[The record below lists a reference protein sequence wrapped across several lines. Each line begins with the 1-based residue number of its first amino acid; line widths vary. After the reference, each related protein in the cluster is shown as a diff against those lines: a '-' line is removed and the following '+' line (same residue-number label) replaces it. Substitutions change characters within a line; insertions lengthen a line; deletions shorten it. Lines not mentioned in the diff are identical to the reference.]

1 MISSWLTN
9 FLGTLGTAAL
19 LLVVGISYLIW
30 QFNPTINLPQRN
42 LAQET
47 DEMEEPEGQELQAPA
62 IKASAATTIHDLYTE
77 AAGGAAEKG
86 NILKGESGMIITE
99 NGNLEE
105 AGNGFGITEKEVPD
119 ENELTIHEPM
129 LDKEIVDDILHTHD
143 LPVQTEE
150 TNAEPV
156 PKKTEKKEPESD
168 LQLEIKSVEEKEEEA
183 ATEKDYSDL
192 PPYEP
197 TLDLRDYKYP
207 KIDLLE
213 AHGSEKNRAGPG

>member
-86 NILKGESGMIITE
+86 KR
-99 NGNLEE
+99 NGYDQKPDRDIFKIPP
-105 AGNGFGITEKEVPD
+105 NGKYFAIHQQVDAYHKKERTEKQGGDP
-119 ENELTIHEPM
+119 
-129 LDKEIVDDILHTHD
+129 KS
-143 LPVQTEE
+143 PVNKKIRKISAQA
-150 TNAEPV
+150 AEQIGHFCFV
-156 PKKTEKKEPESD
+156 
-168 LQLEIKSVEEKEEEA
+168 V
-183 ATEKDYSDL
+183 
-192 PPYEP
+192 
-197 TLDLRDYKYP
+197 R
-207 KIDLLE
+207 
-213 AHGSEKNRAGPG
+213 